1 MRSKTPIAIAA
12 ALLGLSLAAAGCSS
26 GSPSSGSDSS
36 AGPTKTVTVFAAAS
50 MTKTFT
56 ELGKTFEA
64 SHAGTKVTFNFAGSQ
79 TLAEQITQ
87 GAQADVFASANADNM
102 KTVTD
107 AKLNAAEP
115 QNYATNKLEI
125 AVPAD
130 NPAKIATFQDLAKKG
145 VKVVVC
151 APAVPCGAATV
162 KVEKATGVTL
172 SPVSEEQAVTDV
184 LAKVQTGEADA
195 GLVYK
200 TDVLSAGDS
209 VKGIPFPEANEA
221 VNKNSIVALKG
232 GPQAALG
239 QQFVDLVLSSDGQK
253 VLADAGFGPAQ

>member
-1 MRSKTPIAIAA
+1 MRRKTTTAIAA

-26 GSPSSGSDSS
+26 GSNSPSGESS
-36 AGPTKTVTVFAAAS
+36 PAETKTVTVFAAAS
-50 MTKTFT
+50 MKTTFT

-64 SHAGTKVTFNFAGSQ
+64 SHEGTKVTFNFAGSQ

-87 GAQADVFASANADNM
+87 GAPADAFASANADNM

-107 AKLNAAEP
+107 AGLNAAEP
-115 QNYATNKLEI
+115 KMYATNQLEI
-125 AVPAD
+125 AVPPD
-130 NPAKIATFQDLAKKG
+130 NPANIASFKDLADKD
-145 VKVVVC
+145 VKLVVC
-151 APAVPCGAATV
+151 APVVPCGAATE
-162 KVEKATGVTL
+162 KVEKATGITL

-184 LAKVQTGEADA
+184 LAKVQAGEADA

-200 TDVLSAGDS
+200 TDVLSAGET
-209 VKGIPFPEANEA
+209 VKGVPFPESSEA
-221 VNKNSIVALKG
+221 INQNSIVALKG

-239 QQFVDLVLSSDGQK
+239 QEFVDLVLSSDGQK

>member
-1 MRSKTPIAIAA
+1 MRTKTPTAIAA
-12 ALLGLSLAAAGCSS
+12 ALLGLSLAVAGCSS
-26 GSPSSGSDSS
+26 SS
-36 AGPTKTVTVFAAAS
+36 APESSTTESTKTVTVFAAAS
-50 MTKTFT
+50 MKTTFT

-87 GAQADVFASANADNM
+87 GAQVDAFASANEANM

-107 AKLNAAEP
+107 AGLNAAEP
-115 QNYATNKLEI
+115 KIYATNVLEI
-125 AVPAD
+125 AVPPD
-130 NPAKIATFQDLAKKG
+130 NPAKITSFSDLAKKD

-151 APAVPCGAATV
+151 APAVPCGAATE
-162 KVEKATGVTL
+162 KVEKATGITL

-184 LAKVQTGEADA
+184 LAKVQAGEADA

-200 TDVLSAGDS
+200 TDVLSAGDT
-209 VKGIPFPEANEA
+209 VKGVPFPESKEA
-221 VNKNSIVALKG
+221 INKNSIVGLK

-239 QQFVDLVLSSDGQK
+239 QEFVDLVLSSDGQK
-253 VLADAGFGPAQ
+253 VLATAGFGPAE

>member
-1 MRSKTPIAIAA
+1 MRTKTPTAIAA
-12 ALLGLSLAAAGCSS
+12 ALLGLSLAVAGCSS
-26 GSPSSGSDSS
+26 SS
-36 AGPTKTVTVFAAAS
+36 APESSTTESTKTVTVFAAAS
-50 MTKTFT
+50 MKTTFT

-87 GAQADVFASANADNM
+87 GAQVDAFASANEANM

-107 AKLNAAEP
+107 AGLNAAEP
-115 QNYATNKLEI
+115 KIYATNVLEI
-125 AVPAD
+125 AVPPD
-130 NPAKIATFQDLAKKG
+130 NPAGVASFADLAKKD

-151 APAVPCGAATV
+151 APAVPCGAATE
-162 KVEKATGVTL
+162 KVEKATGITL

-184 LAKVQTGEADA
+184 LAKVQAGEADA

-200 TDVLSAGDS
+200 TDVLSAGDT
-209 VKGIPFPEANEA
+209 VKGVPFPESKEA
-221 VNKNSIVALKG
+221 INKNSIVGLK

-239 QQFVDLVLSSDGQK
+239 QEFVDLGLSSDGQK
-253 VLADAGFGPAQ
+253 VLATAGFGPAE

>member
-1 MRSKTPIAIAA
+1 MRTKTPTAIAA
-12 ALLGLSLAAAGCSS
+12 ALLGLSLAVAGCSS
-26 GSPSSGSDSS
+26 SS
-36 AGPTKTVTVFAAAS
+36 APESSTTESTKTVTVFAAAS
-50 MTKTFT
+50 MKTTFT

-87 GAQADVFASANADNM
+87 GAQVDAFASANEANM

-107 AKLNAAEP
+107 AGLNAAEP
-115 QNYATNKLEI
+115 KIYATNVLEI
-125 AVPAD
+125 AVPPD
-130 NPAKIATFQDLAKKG
+130 NPAGVASFADLAKKD

-151 APAVPCGAATV
+151 APAVPCGAATE
-162 KVEKATGVTL
+162 KVEKATGITL

-184 LAKVQTGEADA
+184 LAKVQAGEADA

-200 TDVLSAGDS
+200 TDVLSAGDT
-209 VKGIPFPEANEA
+209 VKGVPFPESKEA
-221 VNKNSIVALKG
+221 INKTSIVGLK

-239 QQFVDLVLSSDGQK
+239 QEFVDLVLSSDGQK
-253 VLADAGFGPAQ
+253 VLATAGFGPAE